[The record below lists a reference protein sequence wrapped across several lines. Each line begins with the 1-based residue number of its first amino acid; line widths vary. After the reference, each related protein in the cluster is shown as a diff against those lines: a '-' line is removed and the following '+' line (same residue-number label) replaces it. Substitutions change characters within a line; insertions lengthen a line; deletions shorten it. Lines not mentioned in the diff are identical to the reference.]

1 MKTRYLTLALLILM
15 FGLMSLGGAA
25 SAQDGPVRVAVILPS
40 STTDLAWSQ
49 AMYDSLV
56 SVQEALGGESGMEIA
71 VSENTW
77 DVTAAPNDGGAW
89 LFKVAYNHVIQDLRR
104 ESGRL
109 RLLGRFAEDLVE
121 GRHGSREPYT
131 DNEIRDDVLRMLFV
145 CCDGLVRRSL
155 NGISLESTTSEA

>member
-1 MKTRYLTLALLILM
+1 MPWPRRSSLQLRNPRDHELVTERINAPALVEHLFRHEYGRL
-15 FGLMSLGGAA
+15 
-25 SAQDGPVRVAVILPS
+25 VA
-40 STTDLAWSQ
+40 
-49 AMYDSLV
+49 SLV
-56 SVQEALGGESGMEIA
+56 RRVGVQHLQLVEDAVQSALMA
-71 VSENTW
+71 ALATW

-121 GRHGSREPYT
+121 GRDGSREPYT